1 MADARTHVKERTS
14 APEGFFETEA
24 AGLRWLGEA
33 TASGGADVVEVLD
46 VDRRSLT
53 LAHVESA
60 SPDAAAADAF
70 GKALAA
76 THATGA
82 PGFGALP
89 PGADHYYFGPLDQPI
104 SLPRDVYEDF
114 GTFYSRSRL
123 RPLADRVE
131 LPAPEA
137 RLLGDLCTA
146 LENGAAEFGRSPVT
160 PARVHGDLWSGN
172 VMWAPAGVVL
182 IDPAACGH
190 HPLADL
196 AMLMMFGAP
205 HLEDIVAGY
214 EGARP
219 LRSGWREEIPLHQLF
234 GYLVHLDL
242 FGGAYLSPTIE
253 ALRAGA
259 EICGV

>member
-1 MADARTHVKERTS
+1 MADVRTHVKERTS

-33 TASGGADVVEVLD
+33 TASGGADLVEVLD
-46 VDRRSLT
+46 VDSRSLT

-60 SPDAAAADAF
+60 SPNAEAAHAF

-76 THATGA
+76 THAAGA

-89 PGADHYYFGPLDQPI
+89 PGAGHYYFGPLDTPI
-104 SLPRDVYEDF
+104 SLPTDVYNDF
-114 GTFYSRSRL
+114 GTFYSRARL
-123 RPLADRVE
+123 HPLAERVD
-131 LPAPEA
+131 LPGRET
-137 RLLGDLCTA
+137 RLLDDLCRA
-146 LENGAAEFGRSPVT
+146 LENGAAEFGRSAVT

-172 VMWAPAGVVL
+172 VMWSPNGVVL

-205 HLEDIVAGY
+205 HVEEIVAGY
-214 EGARP
+214 EAARP
-219 LRSGWREEIPLHQLF
+219 LRSGWRQEIPLHQLF

-242 FGGAYLSPTIE
+242 FGGAYLSPTTD
-253 ALRAGA
+253 ALRASA
-259 EICGV
+259 ELCGV